1 MSHTT
6 SELLLPAGNFD
17 KLKYAFAYGADAV
30 YAGVPRFSLRTREN
44 DFRKETLAEA
54 IDYTHELGKKLY
66 LTMNIYAHN
75 AKIKGFMD
83 EMERVLQYGPDAMI
97 MADPGLIHLA
107 RKEFPQLDIHL
118 STQANCTNWAS
129 ADFWQDQGVT
139 RIILSRELS
148 LKEIAEIHEKVP
160 DVELEAFVHGAIC
173 IAYSGRCLI
182 TNYMNNMD
190 ANQGTCTNSCR
201 WGYNFGQK
209 SPSLLQLESE
219 DVTQFPEPYQSP
231 GDGFFLEEPKRPG
244 QFFNMKEDE
253 HGTYMMNAKD
263 LCSIEL
269 IQQMKAAGIVS
280 YKIEGRTKS
289 VYYAAMTA
297 RSYRKAIDDVEAGL
311 PFDSKN
317 LEDLIGIAHRGYI
330 SGFYTKDPKE
340 YGQNYADPSS
350 QDFTHQN
357 AGMVIQWDPATELL
371 EFEIKNQ
378 VRVGDTI
385 EIISP
390 PKLVTITIDAL
401 FNARKKSVAVLHGGT
416 GRGYLHLDQD
426 PGEFTVIRKVL
437 SLARGVESGL
447 EKSENADKNGEAL
460 ADRVG
465 FIDLQALTK

>member
-1 MSHTT
+1 MNKST

-30 YAGVPRFSLRTREN
+30 YAGVPRYSLRTREN
-44 DFRKETLAEA
+44 EFRKESLLDGIA
-54 IDYTHELGKKLY
+54 YTHDLGKKLY

-75 AKIKGFMD
+75 TKIKGFMD
-83 EMERVLQYGPDAMI
+83 EMERMLKYEPDAMI

-129 ADFWQDQGVT
+129 ADFWRDQGVT
-139 RIILSRELS
+139 RIILSRELG
-148 LKEIAEIHEKVP
+148 LKEIAEIHAKVP

-209 SPSLLQLESE
+209 TPSLLEMESQDIIQIDKPYTPPE
-219 DVTQFPEPYQSP
+219 DGY
-231 GDGFFLEEPKRPG
+231 FLEEPKRPG
-244 QFFNMKEDE
+244 QYFDMKEDE

-269 IQQMKAAGIVS
+269 LQQMRDAGIVS

-297 RSYRKAIDDVEAGL
+297 RSYRKAIDDMEADR

-330 SGFYTKDPKE
+330 SGFYTKNPQE
-340 YGQNYADPSS
+340 YGQNYVDPSS

-357 AGMVIQWDPATELL
+357 AGMVTTWDESAQLL

-378 VRVGDTI
+378 IRVGETL

-390 PKLVTITIDAL
+390 DNTVEIVVEEL
-401 FNARKKSVAVLHGGT
+401 FNAKKRPVDVVHGGT
-416 GRGYLHLDQD
+416 GQGYIPFDHD
-426 PGEFTVIRKVL
+426 PGDFTVMRKVL
-437 SLARGVESGL
+437 AEARG
-447 EKSENADKNGEAL
+447 
-460 ADRVG
+460 
-465 FIDLQALTK
+465 

>member
-1 MSHTT
+1 MNKTT
-6 SELLLPAGNFD
+6 SELLLPAGNFE

-30 YAGVPRFSLRTREN
+30 YAGVPRYSLRTREN
-44 DFRKETLAEA
+44 EFRKESLLDGIA
-54 IDYTHELGKKLY
+54 YTHDLGKKLY

-75 AKIKGFMD
+75 TKIKGFMD
-83 EMERVLQYGPDAMI
+83 EMERMLKYEPDAMI
-97 MADPGLIHLA
+97 MADPGLIYLA

-129 ADFWQDQGVT
+129 ADFWRDQGVT

-148 LKEIAEIHEKVP
+148 LKEIAEIHAKVP

-209 SPSLLQLESE
+209 TPSLLQIEQE
-219 DVTQFPEPYQSP
+219 DVSQFPKPYQSP
-231 GDGFFLEEPKRPG
+231 GEGFFLEEPKRPG
-244 QFFNMKEDE
+244 QFFDMKEDE

-269 IQQMKAAGIVS
+269 LQQMRDAGIVS
-280 YKIEGRTKS
+280 YKTEERTKS

-297 RSYRKAIDDVEAGL
+297 RSYRKAIDDMVADR

-330 SGFYTKDPKE
+330 SGFYTKEPQE
-340 YGQNYADPSS
+340 YGQNYVDPSS

-357 AGMVIQWDPATELL
+357 AGMVTTWYASTQLL

-378 VRVGDTI
+378 IRVGDTL

-390 PKLVTITIDAL
+390 DKTVEIVVSEL
-401 FNARKKSVAVLHGGT
+401 FNAKKRPVDVVHGGT
-416 GRGYLHLDQD
+416 GLGFIPFDHD
-426 PGEFTVIRKVL
+426 PGEFTVMRKVL
-437 SLARGVESGL
+437 AESRG
-447 EKSENADKNGEAL
+447 
-460 ADRVG
+460 
-465 FIDLQALTK
+465 

>member
-1 MSHTT
+1 MNKTT
-6 SELLLPAGNFD
+6 SELLLPAGNFE

-30 YAGVPRFSLRTREN
+30 YAGVPRYSLRTREN
-44 DFRKETLAEA
+44 DFRKESLVEA
-54 IDYTHELGKKLY
+54 IAYTHELGKKLY

-83 EMERVLQYGPDAMI
+83 EMERMLQYEPDAMI
-97 MADPGLIHLA
+97 MSDPGLINLA
-107 RKEFPQLDIHL
+107 RKEFPELDIHL

-129 ADFWQDQGVT
+129 ADFWRDQGVS

-148 LKEIAEIHEKVP
+148 LKEIAEIHAKVP
-160 DVELEAFVHGAIC
+160 DIELEAFVHGAIC

-209 SPSLLQLESE
+209 SPSLLELEGQEIIQVEKPYSPPE
-219 DVTQFPEPYQSP
+219 DGY
-231 GDGFFLEEPKRPG
+231 FLEEPKRPG
-244 QFFNMKEDE
+244 QYFDMKEDE

-269 IQQMKAAGIVS
+269 LQQMRDAGIVS

-297 RSYRKAIDDVEAGL
+297 RSYRKAIDDMLANR
-311 PFDSKN
+311 PFDTRN

-330 SGFYTKDPKE
+330 SGFYTKNPQE
-340 YGQNYADPSS
+340 YGQNYVDPSS
-350 QDFTHQN
+350 QDFTAQN
-357 AGMVIQWDPATELL
+357 AGMVTAWDASSQLL
-371 EFEIKNQ
+371 AFEIKNQ
-378 VRVGDTI
+378 IRVGDTL

-390 PKLVTITIDAL
+390 EKTVEMVVKEL
-401 FNARKKSVAVLHGGT
+401 FNAKKRPVDVVHGGT
-416 GRGYLHLDQD
+416 GLGYVPFDQD
-426 PGEFTVIRKVL
+426 PGDFAVMKKILAE
-437 SLARGVESGL
+437 ARG
-447 EKSENADKNGEAL
+447 
-460 ADRVG
+460 
-465 FIDLQALTK
+465 

>member
-1 MSHTT
+1 MNKLT

-30 YAGVPRFSLRTREN
+30 YAGVPRYSLRTREN
-44 DFRKETLAEA
+44 EFRKESLLDGIA
-54 IDYTHELGKKLY
+54 YTHDLGKKLY

-75 AKIKGFMD
+75 TKIKGFMD
-83 EMERVLQYGPDAMI
+83 EMERMLKYEPDAMI
-97 MADPGLIHLA
+97 MADPGLIDLA
-107 RKEFPQLDIHL
+107 RKEFPELDIHL

-129 ADFWQDQGVT
+129 ADFWRDQGVT

-148 LKEIAEIHEKVP
+148 LKEIAEIHAKVP

-209 SPSLLQLESE
+209 TPSLLEMESQDIIQIDAPYTPPE
-219 DVTQFPEPYQSP
+219 DGY
-231 GDGFFLEEPKRPG
+231 FLEEPKRPG
-244 QFFNMKEDE
+244 QYFDMKEDE

-269 IQQMKAAGIVS
+269 LQQMRDAGIVS

-289 VYYAAMTA
+289 IYYAAMTA
-297 RSYRKAIDDVEAGL
+297 RSYRKAIDDMEANR

-330 SGFYTKDPKE
+330 SGFYTKNPQE
-340 YGQNYADPSS
+340 YGQNYVDPSS

-357 AGMVIQWDPATELL
+357 AGMVTSWDETSQLL

-378 VRVGDTI
+378 IRVGEI
-385 EIISP
+385 LEIISP
-390 PKLVTITIDAL
+390 DKTVEIVVGEL
-401 FNARKKSVAVLHGGT
+401 FNAKKRPVEVVHGGT
-416 GRGYLHLDQD
+416 GLGYIPFDHN
-426 PGEFTVIRKVL
+426 PGDFTVMRKIL
-437 SLARGVESGL
+437 AEARG
-447 EKSENADKNGEAL
+447 
-460 ADRVG
+460 
-465 FIDLQALTK
+465 

>member
-1 MSHTT
+1 MNKLT

-30 YAGVPRFSLRTREN
+30 YAGVPRYSLRTREN
-44 DFRKETLAEA
+44 EFRKESLLDGIA
-54 IDYTHELGKKLY
+54 YTHDLGKKLY

-75 AKIKGFMD
+75 TKIKGFMD
-83 EMERVLQYGPDAMI
+83 EMERMLKYEPDAMI

-129 ADFWQDQGVT
+129 ADFWRDQGVT

-148 LKEIAEIHEKVP
+148 LKEIAEIHAKVP

-209 SPSLLQLESE
+209 SPSLLEMESQDIIQINAPYTPPE
-219 DVTQFPEPYQSP
+219 DGY
-231 GDGFFLEEPKRPG
+231 FLEEPKRPG
-244 QFFNMKEDE
+244 QYFDMKEDE

-269 IQQMKAAGIVS
+269 LQQMRDAGIVS

-297 RSYRKAIDDVEAGL
+297 RSYRKAIDDMEADR
-311 PFDSKN
+311 PFDTKN

-330 SGFYTKDPKE
+330 SGFYTKDPQE
-340 YGQNYADPSS
+340 YGQNYVDPSS

-357 AGMVIQWDPATELL
+357 AGMVTSWDQSAQLL

-378 VRVGDTI
+378 IRVGETL

-390 PKLVTITIDAL
+390 DKTVVIVVEEL
-401 FNARKKSVAVLHGGT
+401 FNAKKRPVEVVHGGT
-416 GRGYLHLDQD
+416 GLGYIPFDHD
-426 PGEFTVIRKVL
+426 PGDFTVMRKIL
-437 SLARGVESGL
+437 SEARG
-447 EKSENADKNGEAL
+447 
-460 ADRVG
+460 
-465 FIDLQALTK
+465 

>member
-1 MSHTT
+1 MSKTT
-6 SELLLPAGNFD
+6 AQLLLPAGNFE

-30 YAGVPRFSLRTREN
+30 YAGVPRYSLRTREN
-44 DFRKETLAEA
+44 DFRQESLVEA
-54 IDYTHELGKKLY
+54 IAYTHDLGKQIY

-75 AKIKGFMD
+75 SKIKGFMT
-83 EMERVLQYGPDAMI
+83 ELERMLQYNPDAVI
-97 MADPGLIHLA
+97 MSDPGLIQLA
-107 RKEFPQLDIHL
+107 RREYPELDIHL

-129 ADFWQDQGVT
+129 AAFWRDIGVS

-160 DVELEAFVHGAIC
+160 EIELEAFVHGAIC

-209 SPSLLQLESE
+209 TPSLLELESE
-219 DVTQFPEPYQSP
+219 EISQAAPEFQSP

-244 QFFNMKEDE
+244 QHFNMLEDE

-269 IQQMKAAGIVS
+269 LQQMRAAGIVS
-280 YKIEGRTKS
+280 YKVEGRTKS
-289 VYYAAMTA
+289 VYYAAMVA
-297 RSYRKAIDDVEAGL
+297 RSYRKAIDDMLADK
-311 PFDSKN
+311 PFDSTN

-330 SGFYTKDPKE
+330 SGFYTKNPQE
-340 YGQNYADPSS
+340 YGQNYVDPSS

-357 AGMVIQWDPATELL
+357 AGMVIGWDEVTQLL

-378 VRVGDTI
+378 IRVGETI
-385 EIISP
+385 EVISP
-390 PKLVTITIDAL
+390 NQLITSKVAGL
-401 FNARKKSVAVLHGGT
+401 LNARKRPVDVVHGGT
-416 GRGYLHLDQD
+416 GLAYIPFDHD
-426 PGEFTVIRKVL
+426 PGDFAVMRKIL
-437 SLARGVESGL
+437 
-447 EKSENADKNGEAL
+447 K
-460 ADRVG
+460 
-465 FIDLQALTK
+465 

>member
-1 MSHTT
+1 MSKTT
-6 SELLLPAGNFD
+6 AELLLPAGNFD

-30 YAGVPRFSLRTREN
+30 YAGVPRYSLRTREN
-44 DFRKETLAEA
+44 DFRKESLVEA
-54 IDYTHELGKKLY
+54 IAYTHDLGKQIY
-66 LTMNIYAHN
+66 LTMNIYTHN
-75 AKIKGFMD
+75 AKIKGFMA
-83 EMERVLQYGPDAMI
+83 ELERMLQYEPDAVI

-107 RKEFPQLDIHL
+107 HKEFPDLDIHL

-129 ADFWQDQGVT
+129 AAFWRDQGAS

-148 LKEIAEIHEKVP
+148 LKEITEIHKKVP

-209 SPSLLQLESE
+209 TPSLLELESE
-219 DVTQFPEPYQSP
+219 EIIQPEKYQSP

-244 QFFNMKEDE
+244 QYFNMLEDE

-269 IQQMKAAGIVS
+269 LQKMRDAGIVS
-280 YKIEGRTKS
+280 YKVEGRTKS
-289 VYYAAMTA
+289 VYYAAMVA
-297 RSYRKAIDDVEAGL
+297 RSYRKAIDDMQTGK

-330 SGFYTKDPKE
+330 SGFYTKNPQE
-340 YGQNYADPSS
+340 YGQNYVDPSS

-357 AGMVIQWDPATELL
+357 AGLVTGWNAGTQLL

-378 VRVGDTI
+378 IRVGDSI

-390 PKLVTITIDAL
+390 DKTVDIIIDEL
-401 FNARKKSVAVLHGGT
+401 FNNKKRPVEVVHGGT
-416 GRGYLHLDQD
+416 GLGYIPFDHN
-426 PGEFTVIRKVL
+426 PGDFTVMRKKL
-437 SLARGVESGL
+437 P
-447 EKSENADKNGEAL
+447 
-460 ADRVG
+460 
-465 FIDLQALTK
+465 

>member
-1 MSHTT
+1 MIKTIA
-6 SELLLPAGNFD
+6 ELLLPAGNFE

-44 DFRKETLAEA
+44 DFRKESLVEA
-54 IDYTHELGKKLY
+54 IEYTHDLGKKLY

-75 AKIKGFMD
+75 SKIKGFMD
-83 EMERVLQYGPDAMI
+83 EMERMLQYKPDAMI

-107 RKEFPQLDIHL
+107 RKEFPELEIHL

-129 ADFWQDQGVT
+129 ADFWRDQGVS

-148 LKEIAEIHEKVP
+148 LKEIAEIHAKVP

-209 SPSLLQLESE
+209 SPSLLTLESE
-219 DVTQFPEPYQSP
+219 DVLPSPEVYQSP

-244 QFFNMKEDE
+244 QLFNMKEDE

-269 IQQMKAAGIVS
+269 IQQMRDAGIVS

-297 RSYRKAIDDVEAGL
+297 RSYRKAIDDVL
-311 PFDSKN
+311 QDKPFDTKN
-317 LEDLIGIAHRGYI
+317 LEDLVGIAHRGYI
-330 SGFYTKDPKE
+330 SGFYTKNPQE
-340 YGQNYADPSS
+340 YGQNYIDPSS

-357 AGMVIQWDPATELL
+357 AGMVVGWDAETNLL

-378 VRVGDTI
+378 IRVGDELEVIAPDNTT
-385 EIISP
+385 
-390 PKLVTITIDAL
+390 VVTIDAL
-401 FNARKKSVAVLHGGT
+401 FNQKKRPVDVLHGGT
-416 GRGYLHLDQD
+416 GLGYMPFDHD
-426 PGEFTVIRKVL
+426 PGEFTVMRKI
-437 SLARGVESGL
+437 LAEPR
-447 EKSENADKNGEAL
+447 A
-460 ADRVG
+460 
-465 FIDLQALTK
+465 

>member
-1 MSHTT
+1 MSKATK

-44 DFRKETLAEA
+44 DFRKESLVEA
-54 IDYTHELGKKLY
+54 IDYTHALGKQIY

-75 AKIKGFMD
+75 AKIKGFMN
-83 EMERVLQYGPDAMI
+83 EMERMLQYGPDAMI
-97 MADPGLIHLA
+97 MADPGLIGLA
-107 RKEFPQLDIHL
+107 RKEFPEMDIHL

-129 ADFWQDQGVT
+129 AAFWRDQGVT

-148 LKEIAEIHEKVP
+148 LKEITEIHEKVP

-201 WGYNFGQK
+201 WGYSFGQK
-209 SPSLLQLESE
+209 SSSLLTLEGME
-219 DVTQFPEPYQSP
+219 ATPAPEPYQSP
-231 GDGFFLEEPKRPG
+231 GEGYFLEEPKRPG
-244 QFFNMKEDE
+244 QYFDMKEDQ

-269 IQQMKAAGIVS
+269 LEQMRAAGIVS

-297 RSYRKAIDDVEAGL
+297 RSYRKAIDDMDAGKA
-311 PFDSKN
+311 FDEKN

-330 SGFYTKDPKE
+330 SGFYTKNPQE
-340 YGQNYADPSS
+340 YGQNYIDPSS

-357 AGMVIQWDPATELL
+357 AGLVVNWDSETQLL
-371 EFEIKNQ
+371 EFEVKN
-378 VRVGDTI
+378 RIAVGDEV

-390 PKLVTITIDAL
+390 GNTEKIVLEAL
-401 FNARKKSVAVLHGGT
+401 LDKKKRPTQVAHGGA
-416 GRGYLHLDQD
+416 GNAFIPLDHD
-426 PGEFTVIRKVL
+426 PGEFTVLRRVFP
-437 SLARGVESGL
+437 ESPSG
-447 EKSENADKNGEAL
+447 S
-460 ADRVG
+460 
-465 FIDLQALTK
+465 

>member
-1 MSHTT
+1 MNKTT
-6 SELLLPAGNFD
+6 SELLLPAGNFE

-30 YAGVPRFSLRTREN
+30 YAGVPRYSLRTREN
-44 DFRKETLAEA
+44 DFRKESLVEA
-54 IDYTHELGKKLY
+54 IDYTHDLGKKLY

-75 AKIKGFMD
+75 TKIKGFMD
-83 EMERVLQYGPDAMI
+83 EMERMLQYEPDAMI
-97 MADPGLIHLA
+97 MSDPGLINLA
-107 RKEFPQLDIHL
+107 RKEFPELDIHL

-129 ADFWQDQGVT
+129 ADFWRDQGVT

-148 LKEIAEIHEKVP
+148 LKEIAEIHAKVP
-160 DVELEAFVHGAIC
+160 DIELEAFVHGAIC

-209 SPSLLQLESE
+209 SASLLELEGQE
-219 DVTQFPEPYQSP
+219 IIQVDEPYTP
-231 GDGFFLEEPKRPG
+231 PEDGYFLEEPKRPG
-244 QFFNMKEDE
+244 QYFDMKEDE

-269 IQQMKAAGIVS
+269 LQQMRDAGIVS

-297 RSYRKAIDDVEAGL
+297 RSYRKAIDDMLADR
-311 PFDSKN
+311 PFDTKN

-330 SGFYTKDPKE
+330 SGFYTKNPQE
-340 YGQNYADPSS
+340 YGQNYVDPSS
-350 QDFTHQN
+350 QDFTAQN
-357 AGMVIQWDPATELL
+357 AGMVASWDAAAQLL

-378 VRVGDTI
+378 IRVGDTL

-390 PKLVTITIDAL
+390 SGTVEVEVKELY
-401 FNARKKSVAVLHGGT
+401 NAKKRPVEVVHGGT
-416 GRGYLHLDQD
+416 GLGYIPFDHD
-426 PGEFTVIRKVL
+426 PGEYAVMKKIFAEPR
-437 SLARGVESGL
+437 A
-447 EKSENADKNGEAL
+447 
-460 ADRVG
+460 
-465 FIDLQALTK
+465 

>member
-1 MSHTT
+1 MNKMMA
-6 SELLLPAGNFD
+6 ELLLPAGNFE

-44 DFRKETLAEA
+44 DFRKESLVEA
-54 IDYTHELGKKLY
+54 IAYTHDLGKKLY

-75 AKIKGFMD
+75 SKIKGFMD
-83 EMERVLQYGPDAMI
+83 EMERMLQYEPDAMI

-107 RKEFPQLDIHL
+107 RKEFPQMNIHL

-129 ADFWQDQGVT
+129 ADFWRDQGVT

-148 LKEIAEIHEKVP
+148 LKEIAEIHAKVP

-209 SPSLLQLESE
+209 SPSLLELESQ
-219 DVTQFPEPYQSP
+219 DIIKIDTPYMPPEEGY
-231 GDGFFLEEPKRPG
+231 FLEEPKRPG
-244 QFFNMKEDE
+244 QFFDMKEDE

-269 IQQMKAAGIVS
+269 LQQMRDAGIVS

-297 RSYRKAIDDVEAGL
+297 RSYRKAIDDMLADR

-330 SGFYTKDPKE
+330 SGFYTKNPQE
-340 YGQNYADPSS
+340 YGQNYVDPSS

-357 AGMVIQWDPATELL
+357 AGMVTNWDAYAQLL

-378 VRVGDTI
+378 IRVGETL

-390 PKLVTITIDAL
+390 DKTIEIVVEEL
-401 FNARKKSVAVLHGGT
+401 FTSKKRPVDVVHGGT
-416 GRGYLHLDQD
+416 GLGYIHFDHD
-426 PGEFTVIRKVL
+426 PGEFTVMRKVL
-437 SLARGVESGL
+437 AEVRG
-447 EKSENADKNGEAL
+447 
-460 ADRVG
+460 
-465 FIDLQALTK
+465 

>member
-1 MSHTT
+1 MRSGIK

-17 KLKYAFAYGADAV
+17 KLRYAFAYGADAV
-30 YAGVPRFSLRTREN
+30 YAGVPRYSLRTREN
-44 DFRKETLAEA
+44 DFRKESLVEA
-54 IDYTHELGKKLY
+54 IRYTHDLGKQIY

-75 AKIKGFMD
+75 TKIKGFMS
-83 EMERVLQYGPDAMI
+83 ELERMLQYGPDAMI
-97 MADPGLIHLA
+97 MSDPGLIGLT
-107 RKEFPQLDIHL
+107 RREFPDLDIHL

-129 ADFWQDQGVT
+129 ATFWRDQGVS

-148 LKEIAEIHEKVP
+148 LKEISEIHQKVP

-209 SPSLLQLESE
+209 SKSLLVLEGNEIS
-219 DVTQFPEPYQSP
+219 QFPEPYIP
-231 GDGFFLEEPKRPG
+231 PADGYFLEEPKRPG
-244 QFFNMKEDE
+244 QYFDMKEDE

-269 IQQMKAAGIVS
+269 LEQMRAAGIVS

-297 RSYRKAIDDVEAGL
+297 RSYRKAMDDMETGQ
-311 PFDSKN
+311 PFDQKN

-330 SGFYTKDPKE
+330 SGFYTRDPKE
-340 YGQNYADPSS
+340 YGQNYVDPSS

-357 AGMVIQWDPATELL
+357 AGLVIAWHPDSQLL
-371 EFEIKNQ
+371 EFEVKN
-378 VRVGDTI
+378 RLALGDRI
-385 EIISP
+385 EIITP
-390 PKLVTITIDAL
+390 DAVQVQLVSGLLDH
-401 FNARKKSVAVLHGGT
+401 KKRPVDVVHGGA
-416 GRGYLHLDQD
+416 GNAFIPLDHD
-426 PGEFTVIRKVL
+426 PGEFTLLRRIFP
-437 SLARGVESGL
+437 
-447 EKSENADKNGEAL
+447 D
-460 ADRVG
+460 
-465 FIDLQALTK
+465 QP

>member
-1 MSHTT
+1 MNKTT
-6 SELLLPAGNFD
+6 SELLLPAGNFE

-44 DFRKETLAEA
+44 DFRKESLAEA
-54 IDYTHELGKKLY
+54 ISYTHELGKKLY

-75 AKIKGFMD
+75 TKIKGFMD
-83 EMERVLQYGPDAMI
+83 EMERVLQYEPDAMI

-129 ADFWQDQGVT
+129 ADFWRDQGVT

-148 LKEIAEIHEKVP
+148 LKEIAEIHARVP
-160 DVELEAFVHGAIC
+160 GVELEAFVHGAIC

-209 SPSLLQLESE
+209 SPSLLEMESQDIIQVDAPYTPPE
-219 DVTQFPEPYQSP
+219 DGY
-231 GDGFFLEEPKRPG
+231 FLEEPKRPG
-244 QFFNMKEDE
+244 QYFDMKEDE

-269 IQQMKAAGIVS
+269 LQQMRDAGIVS

-297 RSYRKAIDDVEAGL
+297 RSYRKAIDDMQADR

-330 SGFYTKDPKE
+330 SGFYTKNPQE
-340 YGQNYADPSS
+340 YGQNYVDPSS

-357 AGMVIQWDPATELL
+357 AGMVTAWDKTGQLL

-378 VRVGDTI
+378 IRVGETV
-385 EIISP
+385 EVISP
-390 PKLVTITIDAL
+390 DKTVEIVIEEL
-401 FNARKKSVAVLHGGT
+401 FNGKKRPVDVVHGGT
-416 GRGYLHLDQD
+416 GLGYIPFDHD
-426 PGEFTVIRKVL
+426 PGEFTVMRKVL
-437 SLARGVESGL
+437 AEARG
-447 EKSENADKNGEAL
+447 
-460 ADRVG
+460 
-465 FIDLQALTK
+465 

>member
-1 MSHTT
+1 MSNTNA
-6 SELLLPAGNFD
+6 ELLLPAGNFE

-30 YAGVPRFSLRTREN
+30 YAGVPRYSLRTREN
-44 DFRKETLAEA
+44 DFRKESLVEA
-54 IDYTHELGKKLY
+54 INYTHELDKKLY

-75 AKIKGFMD
+75 SKIKGFMD
-83 EMERVLQYGPDAMI
+83 EMERMLQYGPDAMI
-97 MADPGLIHLA
+97 MSDPGLINLA
-107 RKEFPQLDIHL
+107 RKEFPELDIHL

-129 ADFWQDQGVT
+129 ADFWRDQGVT
-139 RIILSRELS
+139 RIILSRELG

-201 WGYNFGQK
+201 WGYSFGQK
-209 SPSLLQLESE
+209 SSSLLELESE
-219 DVTQFPEPYQSP
+219 EIIQIQEPYQSP
-231 GDGFFLEEPKRPG
+231 GEGFFLEEPKRPG
-244 QFFNMKEDE
+244 QYFNMKEDE

-269 IQQMKAAGIVS
+269 LDQMRAAGIVS

-297 RSYRKAIDDVEAGL
+297 RSYRKAIDDMLASK

-330 SGFYTKDPKE
+330 SGFYTKNPQE
-340 YGQNYADPSS
+340 YGQNYIDPSS

-357 AGMVIQWDPATELL
+357 AGMVTSWDEASQLL

-378 VRVGDTI
+378 LRVGDEI
-385 EIISP
+385 EVISP
-390 PKLVTITIDAL
+390 EHTEVLTIGEL
-401 FNARKKSVAVLHGGT
+401 LNQKKRPVDVLHGGT
-416 GRGYLHLDQD
+416 GLGYLPFDHA
-426 PGEFTVIRKVL
+426 PGEFSVIRKVL
-437 SLARGVESGL
+437 AEARG
-447 EKSENADKNGEAL
+447 
-460 ADRVG
+460 
-465 FIDLQALTK
+465 

>member
-1 MSHTT
+1 MNKTT
-6 SELLLPAGNFD
+6 SELLLPAGNFE

-30 YAGVPRFSLRTREN
+30 YAGVPRYSLRTREN
-44 DFRKETLAEA
+44 DFRKESLVEA
-54 IDYTHELGKKLY
+54 IAYTHDLGKKLY

-75 AKIKGFMD
+75 SKIKGFMD
-83 EMERVLQYGPDAMI
+83 EMERMLQYEPDAMI
-97 MADPGLIHLA
+97 MSDPGLIHLA

-129 ADFWQDQGVT
+129 ADFWRDQGVT

-148 LKEIAEIHEKVP
+148 LKEIAEIHAKVP

-209 SPSLLQLESE
+209 SPSLLEMESQDIIQIDAPYSPPE
-219 DVTQFPEPYQSP
+219 DGY
-231 GDGFFLEEPKRPG
+231 FLEEPKRPG
-244 QFFNMKEDE
+244 QYFDMKEDE

-269 IQQMKAAGIVS
+269 LQQMRDAGIVS

-297 RSYRKAIDDVEAGL
+297 RSYRKAIDDMQADI

-330 SGFYTKDPKE
+330 SGFYTKNPQE
-340 YGQNYADPSS
+340 YGQNYVDPSS

-357 AGMVIQWDPATELL
+357 AGMVTSWEKSAQLL

-378 VRVGDTI
+378 IRVGETI
-385 EIISP
+385 EVISP
-390 PKLVTITIDAL
+390 DKTVEIVIEEL
-401 FNARKKSVAVLHGGT
+401 FNSKKRSVDVVHGGT
-416 GRGYLHLDQD
+416 GLGYIPCDHD
-426 PGEFTVIRKVL
+426 PGEFTVMRKVL
-437 SLARGVESGL
+437 AEPRG
-447 EKSENADKNGEAL
+447 
-460 ADRVG
+460 
-465 FIDLQALTK
+465 

>member
-1 MSHTT
+1 MNRTT
-6 SELLLPAGNFD
+6 AELLLPAGNFD

-30 YAGVPRFSLRTREN
+30 YAGVPRYSLRTREN
-44 DFRKETLAEA
+44 DFRKESLVDA
-54 IDYTHELGKKLY
+54 IAYTHDLGKQIY

-75 AKIKGFMD
+75 TKIKGFMD
-83 EMERVLQYGPDAMI
+83 EMERMLQHKPDAMI
-97 MADPGLIHLA
+97 MSDPGLIHLA

-129 ADFWQDQGVT
+129 AAFWRDQGAS

-209 SPSLLQLESE
+209 SSSLLALEEVEVSTPPQQYE
-219 DVTQFPEPYQSP
+219 SP
-231 GDGFFLEEPKRPG
+231 GEGYFLEEPKRPG
-244 QFFNMKEDE
+244 QYFDMKEDE

-269 IQQMKAAGIVS
+269 LEQMRDAGIVS
-280 YKIEGRTKS
+280 YKVEGRTKS
-289 VYYAAMTA
+289 IYYAAMTA
-297 RSYRKAIDDVEAGL
+297 RSYRKAIDDMQAGQS
-311 PFDSKN
+311 FDARN
-317 LEDLIGIAHRGYI
+317 LEDLIGIAHRRYI
-330 SGFYTKDPKE
+330 SGFYTKNPSE
-340 YGQNYADPSS
+340 YGQNYVDPSS

-357 AGMVIQWDPATELL
+357 AGMVIAWDPETQLL
-371 EFEIKNQ
+371 EFEVKN
-378 VRVGDTI
+378 RIEKGDTI

-390 PKLVTITIDAL
+390 KTTIPTQIEKI
-401 FNARKKSVAVLHGGT
+401 FNHRKRPVDVVHGGT
-416 GRGYLHLDQD
+416 GRGYIPFDHD
-426 PGEFTVIRKVL
+426 PGEYSVMRKIFPETP
-437 SLARGVESGL
+437 G
-447 EKSENADKNGEAL
+447 
-460 ADRVG
+460 
-465 FIDLQALTK
+465 

>member
-1 MSHTT
+1 MNKTT
-6 SELLLPAGNFD
+6 SELLLPAGNFE

-30 YAGVPRFSLRTREN
+30 YAGVPRYSLRTREN
-44 DFRKETLAEA
+44 EFRKESLLDGIA
-54 IDYTHELGKKLY
+54 YTHDLGKKLY

-75 AKIKGFMD
+75 TKIKGFMD
-83 EMERVLQYGPDAMI
+83 EMERMLQYKPDAMI

-129 ADFWQDQGVT
+129 ADFWRDQGVT

-148 LKEIAEIHEKVP
+148 LKEIAEIHAKVP

-209 SPSLLQLESE
+209 SPSLLEMESQDIIQIDAPYSPPE
-219 DVTQFPEPYQSP
+219 DGY
-231 GDGFFLEEPKRPG
+231 FLEEPKRPG
-244 QFFNMKEDE
+244 QYFDMKEDE

-269 IQQMKAAGIVS
+269 LQQMRDAGIVS

-297 RSYRKAIDDVEAGL
+297 RSYRKAIDDMQADI

-330 SGFYTKDPKE
+330 SGFYTKNPQE
-340 YGQNYADPSS
+340 YGQNYVDPSS

-357 AGMVIQWDPATELL
+357 AGMVTSWEKSAQLL

-378 VRVGDTI
+378 IRVGETI
-385 EIISP
+385 EVISP
-390 PKLVTITIDAL
+390 DKTVEIVIEEL
-401 FNARKKSVAVLHGGT
+401 FNSKKRSVDVVHGGT
-416 GRGYLHLDQD
+416 GLGYIPFDHD
-426 PGEFTVIRKVL
+426 PGEFTVMRKVL
-437 SLARGVESGL
+437 AEPRG
-447 EKSENADKNGEAL
+447 
-460 ADRVG
+460 
-465 FIDLQALTK
+465 

>member
-1 MSHTT
+1 MNKTIA
-6 SELLLPAGNFD
+6 ELLLPAGNFD

-30 YAGVPRFSLRTREN
+30 YAGVPRYSLRTREN
-44 DFRKETLAEA
+44 DFRKESLVEA
-54 IDYTHELGKKLY
+54 IAYTHELGKQIY

-83 EMERVLQYGPDAMI
+83 EMERMLQYQPDAMI
-97 MADPGLIHLA
+97 MSDPGLIHLA
-107 RKEFPQLDIHL
+107 RKEFPELDIHL

-129 ADFWQDQGVT
+129 AAFWRDQGAS

-148 LKEIAEIHEKVP
+148 LKEITEIHKKVP

-209 SPSLLQLESE
+209 SQSLLALEEIEVSKP
-219 DVTQFPEPYQSP
+219 PETYESP
-231 GDGFFLEEPKRPG
+231 GEGFFLEEPKRPG
-244 QFFNMKEDE
+244 QFFDMKEDE

-269 IQQMKAAGIVS
+269 LEQMNAAGIVS
-280 YKIEGRTKS
+280 YKVEGRTKS

-297 RSYRKAIDDVEAGL
+297 RSYRKAIDDMLAGKS
-311 PFDSKN
+311 FDTRN

-330 SGFYTKDPKE
+330 SGFYTKNPSE
-340 YGQNYADPSS
+340 YGQNYVDPSS

-357 AGMVIQWDPATELL
+357 AGMIIAWDPETQLL
-371 EFEIKNQ
+371 EFEVKNRIEIGEM
-378 VRVGDTI
+378 V

-390 PKLVTITIDAL
+390 ENTIQITIEKIY
-401 FNARKKSVAVLHGGT
+401 NNRKHPVQVIHGGT
-416 GRGYLHLDQD
+416 GKGYIPFDHD
-426 PGEFTVIRKVL
+426 PGSFSVMRKIL
-437 SLARGVESGL
+437 SVPR
-447 EKSENADKNGEAL
+447 D
-460 ADRVG
+460 
-465 FIDLQALTK
+465 

>member
-1 MSHTT
+1 MNKLT

-17 KLKYAFAYGADAV
+17 KLNYAFAYGADAV
-30 YAGVPRFSLRTREN
+30 YAGVPRYSLRTREN
-44 DFRKETLAEA
+44 EFRKESLLDGIA
-54 IDYTHELGKKLY
+54 YTHDLGKKLY

-75 AKIKGFMD
+75 TKIKGFMD
-83 EMERVLQYGPDAMI
+83 EMERMLKYEPDAMI
-97 MADPGLIHLA
+97 MADPGLIDLA
-107 RKEFPQLDIHL
+107 RKEFPELDIHL

-129 ADFWQDQGVT
+129 ADFWRDQGVT

-148 LKEIAEIHEKVP
+148 LKEIAEIHAKVP

-209 SPSLLQLESE
+209 TPSLLEMESQ
-219 DVTQFPEPYQSP
+219 DIIQIDAPYTPPQ
-231 GDGFFLEEPKRPG
+231 DGYFLEEPKRPG
-244 QFFNMKEDE
+244 QYFDMKEDE

-269 IQQMKAAGIVS
+269 LQQMRDAGIVS

-289 VYYAAMTA
+289 IYYAAMTA
-297 RSYRKAIDDVEAGL
+297 RSYRKAIDDMEANR

-330 SGFYTKDPKE
+330 SGFYTKNPQE
-340 YGQNYADPSS
+340 YGQNYVDPSS

-357 AGMVIQWDPATELL
+357 AGMVTSWDETSQLL

-378 VRVGDTI
+378 IRVGETL

-390 PKLVTITIDAL
+390 DKTVEIVVGEL
-401 FNARKKSVAVLHGGT
+401 FNAKKRPVEVVHGGT
-416 GRGYLHLDQD
+416 GLGYIPFDHD
-426 PGEFTVIRKVL
+426 PGDFTVMRKIL
-437 SLARGVESGL
+437 AEARG
-447 EKSENADKNGEAL
+447 
-460 ADRVG
+460 
-465 FIDLQALTK
+465 

>member
-1 MSHTT
+1 MSNTNA
-6 SELLLPAGNFD
+6 ELLLPAGNFE

-30 YAGVPRFSLRTREN
+30 YAGVPRYSLRTREN
-44 DFRKETLAEA
+44 DFRKESLVEA
-54 IDYTHELGKKLY
+54 INYTHELDKKLY

-75 AKIKGFMD
+75 SKIKGFMD
-83 EMERVLQYGPDAMI
+83 EMERMLQYGPDAMI
-97 MADPGLIHLA
+97 MSDPGLINLA
-107 RKEFPQLDIHL
+107 RKEFPELDIHL

-129 ADFWQDQGVT
+129 ADFWRDQGVT
-139 RIILSRELS
+139 RIILSRELG

-201 WGYNFGQK
+201 WGYSFGQK
-209 SPSLLQLESE
+209 SSSLLELESE
-219 DVTQFPEPYQSP
+219 EIIQIQEPYQSP
-231 GDGFFLEEPKRPG
+231 GEGFFLEEPKRPG
-244 QFFNMKEDE
+244 QYFNMKEDE

-269 IQQMKAAGIVS
+269 LDQMRAAGIVS

-297 RSYRKAIDDVEAGL
+297 RSYRKAIDDMLASK

-330 SGFYTKDPKE
+330 SGFYTKNPQE
-340 YGQNYADPSS
+340 YGQNYIDPSS

-357 AGMVIQWDPATELL
+357 AGMVTSWDEASQLL

-378 VRVGDTI
+378 LRVGDEI
-385 EIISP
+385 EVISP
-390 PKLVTITIDAL
+390 EHTEVLTIGEL
-401 FNARKKSVAVLHGGT
+401 FNQKKRPVDVLHGGT
-416 GRGYLHLDQD
+416 GSGYLPFDHA
-426 PGEFTVIRKVL
+426 PGEFSVIRKVL
-437 SLARGVESGL
+437 AEARG
-447 EKSENADKNGEAL
+447 
-460 ADRVG
+460 
-465 FIDLQALTK
+465 

>member
-1 MSHTT
+1 MNKTT
-6 SELLLPAGNFD
+6 SELLLPAGNFE

-30 YAGVPRFSLRTREN
+30 YAGVPRYSLRTREN
-44 DFRKETLAEA
+44 EFRKESLLDGIA
-54 IDYTHELGKKLY
+54 YTHDLGKKLY

-75 AKIKGFMD
+75 TKIKGFMD
-83 EMERVLQYGPDAMI
+83 EMERMLQYKPDAMI

-129 ADFWQDQGVT
+129 ADFWRDQGVT

-148 LKEIAEIHEKVP
+148 LKEIAEIHAKVP

-209 SPSLLQLESE
+209 SPSLLEMESQ
-219 DVTQFPEPYQSP
+219 DIIQVDAPYTPPE
-231 GDGFFLEEPKRPG
+231 DGFFLEEPKRPG
-244 QFFNMKEDE
+244 QYFDMKEDE

-269 IQQMKAAGIVS
+269 LQQMRDAGIVS

-297 RSYRKAIDDVEAGL
+297 RSYRKAIDDMEADR

-330 SGFYTKDPKE
+330 SGFYTKNPQE
-340 YGQNYADPSS
+340 YGQNYVDPSS

-357 AGMVIQWDPATELL
+357 AGMVTSWDQSAQLL

-378 VRVGDTI
+378 IRVGETL

-390 PKLVTITIDAL
+390 DKTVEIVVEELY
-401 FNARKKSVAVLHGGT
+401 NGKKRPVDVVHGGT
-416 GRGYLHLDQD
+416 GLGYIPFDHD
-426 PGEFTVIRKVL
+426 PGKFTVMRKVL
-437 SLARGVESGL
+437 AEARG
-447 EKSENADKNGEAL
+447 
-460 ADRVG
+460 
-465 FIDLQALTK
+465 

>member
-1 MSHTT
+1 MNKTT
-6 SELLLPAGNFD
+6 SELLLPAGNFE

-30 YAGVPRFSLRTREN
+30 YAGVPRYSLRTREN
-44 DFRKETLAEA
+44 EFRKESLLDGIA
-54 IDYTHELGKKLY
+54 YTHDLGKKLY

-75 AKIKGFMD
+75 TKIKGFMD
-83 EMERVLQYGPDAMI
+83 EMERMLQYKPDAMI
-97 MADPGLIHLA
+97 MADPRLIHLA

-129 ADFWQDQGVT
+129 ADFWRDQGVT

-148 LKEIAEIHEKVP
+148 LKEIAEIHAKVP

-209 SPSLLQLESE
+209 SPSLLEMESQ
-219 DVTQFPEPYQSP
+219 DIIQVDAPYTPPE
-231 GDGFFLEEPKRPG
+231 DGFFLEEPKRPG
-244 QFFNMKEDE
+244 QYFDMKEDE

-269 IQQMKAAGIVS
+269 LQQMRDAGIVS

-297 RSYRKAIDDVEAGL
+297 RSYRKAIDDMEADR

-330 SGFYTKDPKE
+330 SGFYTKNPQE
-340 YGQNYADPSS
+340 YGQNYVDPSS

-357 AGMVIQWDPATELL
+357 AGMVTSWDQSAQLL

-378 VRVGDTI
+378 IRVGETL

-390 PKLVTITIDAL
+390 DKTVEIVVEELY
-401 FNARKKSVAVLHGGT
+401 NGKKRPVDVVHGGT
-416 GRGYLHLDQD
+416 GLGYIPFDHD
-426 PGEFTVIRKVL
+426 PGKFTVMRKVL
-437 SLARGVESGL
+437 AEARG
-447 EKSENADKNGEAL
+447 
-460 ADRVG
+460 
-465 FIDLQALTK
+465 